1 MKTFRLI
8 GVVAFAI
15 ILFANFFACSSEPI
29 VPEVT
34 VEMGK
39 EDYFAKNMDFDS
51 SAGEKTF
58 SFNSNV
64 EWTISVAPTMNGETW
79 CTVTPSS
86 GKDGSNTIVVK
97 VQENTGYD
105 DRNVVL
111 TLTAGSTLTKT
122 ITVTQKQKD
131 ALLLTTN
138 KFEMEP
144 QGGKIN
150 VEVKNNVEYE
160 VIVPEAYKS
169 WISQGSKSRG
179 LTTSTVSFD
188 IAETEEYDK
197 REGEI
202 IFKSGNLSETVHVYQ
217 TGRAILLLS
226 KNECLSTSREKNII
240 VEIKSNFNFATQM
253 PNVEWLRENKSRG
266 VSSHTLYFTIDSN
279 TTNENRSTSI
289 LFYDKNSDLKE
300 TLYIKQFRKGYYEIK
315 LENAGSLTSYITDDD
330 KYEIEELVISG
341 NLNGDDMRLIRDMA
355 GLDYEEGIESDGIL
369 KIIDMSEAHIVAGG
383 DAYHSEPQF
392 LGSPKYYTEDNV
404 FGDDIFEG
412 ATNITQFKLPKSL
425 KQIGKS
431 VFGGC
436 SGLTQITIPDSVEI
450 IELGAFSGCTGL
462 TEIILPSNLETIEEG
477 AFNECQSLTEI
488 TLPENLVTLGGAF
501 FDCRKLSRIV
511 IPDKVTSIGFQGFYN
526 CWNLKE
532 IIIGKSVEKFHNR
545 AFYYSGVEKLEFP
558 GSAKEL
564 SEEIC
569 MLCKD
574 LKEVIINEGVEIID
588 DKAFRHCESL
598 MELTLPSTLV
608 QIRAYAFTQVPNTI
622 YCKATTPPTLYTEN
636 FMNGKKDNCTI
647 YVPKGAVS
655 AYKADDV
662 WSKFSNI
669 KEFE

>member
-1 MKTFRLI
+1 MKTFRLA
-8 GVVAFAI
+8 GVIAFVI
-15 ILFANFFACSSEPI
+15 ILLANFFACSSDPI

-86 GKDGSNTIVVK
+86 GKDGSNTVVVK

-150 VEVKNNVEYE
+150 VEVKANVEYE

-202 IFKSGNLSETVHVYQ
+202 IFKSGNLSETVRVYQ

-253 PNVEWLRENKSRG
+253 PNVDWLKENKSRG

-300 TLYIKQFRKGYYEIK
+300 TLYIKQYRKGYYEVK
-315 LENAGSLTSYITDDD
+315 LDNAGSLSTYMTDDD
-330 KYEIEELVISG
+330 KYEIEELVVSG
-341 NLNGDDMRLIRDMA
+341 ELNGDDICLIRDMV
-355 GLDYEEGIESDGIL
+355 GLDYEGNKSNGIL
-369 KIIDMSEAHIVAGG
+369 KIIDMSKAKIIKGG
-383 DAYHSEPQF
+383 NAYPD
-392 LGSPKYYTEDNV
+392 LWGRPNCYTEDNV
-404 FGDDIFEG
+404 LSEYMFAN
-412 ATNITQFKLPKSL
+412 ATNIVKFSLPNSITRIDRGAL
-425 KQIGKS
+425 
-431 VFGGC
+431 VGC
-436 SGLTQITIPDSVEI
+436 SGLTQIIVPKEVKTISSS
-450 IELGAFSGCTGL
+450 AFGDCSSL
-462 TEIILPSNLETIEEG
+462 TEIILPANLEIIEDG
-477 AFNECQSLTEI
+477 AFDGCLSLSDI
-488 TLPENLVTLGGAF
+488 TLPENLITLGGAF
-501 FDCRKLSRIV
+501 SGCRKLSKIT
-511 IPDKVTSIGFQGFYN
+511 IPNKVTTIGFQGFWN
-526 CWNLKE
+526 CMSLKE
-532 IIIGKSVEKFHNR
+532 IIIGNSVEKYENR
-545 AFYYSGVEKLEFP
+545 AFFYSGIEKIIFP

-569 MLCKD
+569 ASCYSLR
-574 LKEVIINEGVEIID
+574 EVIINEGVEIIHS
-588 DKAFRHCESL
+588 KAFRGCSNL
-598 MELTLPSTLV
+598 VELTLPSTLT
-608 QIRAYAFTQVPNTI
+608 QIRANAFTQVPNAI
-622 YCKATTPPTLYTEN
+622 YCKATTPPTLYVEN
-636 FMNGKKDNCTI
+636 FMNGNKDNCTI
-647 YVPKGAVS
+647 YVPKGSVS
-655 AYKADDV
+655 AYKAADV
-662 WSKFSNI
+662 WRKFSNI
-669 KEFE
+669 KEIE